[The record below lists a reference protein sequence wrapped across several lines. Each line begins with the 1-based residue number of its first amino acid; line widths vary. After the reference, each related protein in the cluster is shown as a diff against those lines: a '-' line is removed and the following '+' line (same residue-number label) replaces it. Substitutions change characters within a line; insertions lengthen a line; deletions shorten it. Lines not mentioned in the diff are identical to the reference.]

1 MSRMFKVRQGLI
13 FAAAVTLLVSCGNE
27 VPVTSEC
34 GALKEFSVD
43 KEYCKRYGLREET
56 FSLKYPSD
64 VDIET
69 QEDYQS
75 INYAGFFK
83 YHEDSTLIESMNI
96 GFYYGLSESGGNNAF
111 GRLLGTTNKS
121 VLGNMINQF
130 RAQGIDMQNVTMQD
144 ETIRGED
151 HFAARGS
158 FETTED
164 ISGYKGKYLI
174 QLVMM
179 ATASDHGILL
189 IMAARDDSGV
199 TSFQD
204 FETKGCLAPI
214 LQSIE

>member
-1 MSRMFKVRQGLI
+1 MSKIFEVRQALI
-13 FAAAVTLLVSCGNE
+13 LIIPITFIASCRNE
-27 VPVTSEC
+27 VPISSEC

-43 KEYCKRYGLREET
+43 KEYCKQYGLREET

-64 VDIET
+64 LDIET

-83 YHEDSTLIESMNI
+83 YDDDSTLMESMNI
-96 GFYYGLSESGGNNAF
+96 GYYYGLSESGGNNAF
-111 GRLLGTTNKS
+111 SRLLGTTHKS
-121 VLGNMINQF
+121 ILGNMVNQF

-144 ETIRGED
+144 EEIRGED

-164 ISGYKGKYLI
+164 VAGYKGKYLI

-189 IMAARDDSGV
+189 IMAAREDSGV
-199 TSFQD
+199 SSFQD